1 MPEYMR
7 IHEKSN
13 LQRWLSQFN
22 PTCKRVGLSAI
33 RNESGEPITDAADAA
48 AELARYWAQV
58 FAAKVINTT
67 AAQELLEESA
77 VTIPTIQWHIDF
89 ETFSKKLASTNNSK
103 PGPDGVPY
111 AFWRHAPDTA
121 VRDLYQLYT
130 DILHEATVDDD
141 FNESNFVFLPKGTDA
156 ADEMIIARKP
166 GDTRPLSLS
175 NTDAK
180 SVSGALAIPFEELA
194 VKWVSKEQRGF
205 VRGRFMHDNIVDVE
219 AQGVAFTSVKVPQ
232 VIMFFLDFAAAFPSV
247 AHEFIFMV
255 LTFIGVPSNVINAV
269 RLLYTNNKHNILF
282 GGSCHKGFTV
292 LAGMKQGC
300 PLSGVLFAIVA
311 DILVRALVWRI
322 PPQLGIVRAYADD
335 IAIVLCNA
343 FIVLPALVVLYE
355 KWELASGM
363 ILNKRKCVAVPL
375 GWTSLE
381 SFSILLREYAGN
393 WADFEV
399 ALCAKYLGVYIGPGS
414 TMKSFAAPMKKYEA
428 RCRSIRAM
436 GMGLTTTIS
445 LYNMFAASVLSFIL
459 QFMEPTKQLLTM
471 EREMLQLLTAGP
483 RHAYPPA
490 ALFVLKRLGLPAQFE
505 HFECVSIAARTRAV
519 TQTCTTF
526 DDALCKIQIAKQTID
541 AYFQPP
547 LQQWHKQAMVQQ
559 MEDARQQFKALFAV
573 ALQDGISASRR
584 KNKGLQAICVGIWHN
599 ARVDFDPTPMLAKR
613 VRRFSNID
621 CESLQVRLQRTIDI
635 LRRSVPPSTVAA
647 VLRTWLNG
655 WCTSRRF
662 SQEVLPCRF
671 CSTETDALE
680 HYLVCPA
687 VITGWTTRFGK
698 VFPDTS
704 ADAFL
709 MVSDGEPGLH
719 NSQYIAR
726 AVFLDCL
733 HYAFQE
739 QKATG
744 KFIIS
749 DIDFQ
754 RACSTHEQSICE
766 RHQAARAALVYA
778 KCGLT
783 RVFARRSSTSTSA
796 SAAPAPSRRSTSG
809 AARSTSASSAPA
821 ATSFAR
827 GSDLVTG
834 AGWSGAG

>member
-1 MPEYMR
+1 
-7 IHEKSN
+7 
-13 LQRWLSQFN
+13 
-22 PTCKRVGLSAI
+22 
-33 RNESGEPITDAADAA
+33 
-48 AELARYWAQV
+48 
-58 FAAKVINTT
+58 
-67 AAQELLEESA
+67 
-77 VTIPTIQWHIDF
+77 
-89 ETFSKKLASTNNSK
+89 
-103 PGPDGVPY
+103 
-111 AFWRHAPDTA
+111 
-121 VRDLYQLYT
+121 
-130 DILHEATVDDD
+130 
-141 FNESNFVFLPKGTDA
+141 
-156 ADEMIIARKP
+156 
-166 GDTRPLSLS
+166 
-175 NTDAK
+175 
-180 SVSGALAIPFEELA
+180 
-194 VKWVSKEQRGF
+194 
-205 VRGRFMHDNIVDVE
+205 
-219 AQGVAFTSVKVPQ
+219 
-232 VIMFFLDFAAAFPSV
+232 
-247 AHEFIFMV
+247 
-255 LTFIGVPSNVINAV
+255 
-269 RLLYTNNKHNILF
+269 
-282 GGSCHKGFTV
+282 
-292 LAGMKQGC
+292 MKQGC

-343 FIVLPALVVLYE
+343 FIVLSALVVLYE

-436 GMGLTTTIS
+436 GLGLTTTIS

-547 LQQWHKQAMVQQ
+547 LQHWHKQAMVQQ

-613 VRRFSNID
+613 VRRFSNM
-621 CESLQVRLQRTIDI
+621 
-635 LRRSVPPSTVAA
+635 
-647 VLRTWLNG
+647 NG

-680 HYLVCPA
+680 HYLVCTA

-709 MVSDGEPGLH
+709 MVADGEPGLH

-796 SAAPAPSRRSTSG
+796 SAAPAPARRSTSS
-809 AARSTSASSAPA
+809 AARTTSASTAPA